1 MEQIL
6 HSPLSRFIA
15 QAVFIIAT
23 ARVLGFLLRRVGQPM
38 VIAEVVAGIVLG
50 PSLLGWLWPG
60 VFSALFPSASIGL
73 LSMVAQVGLV
83 LFMFLVGLEL
93 DFNLLRGRGR
103 ASVVI
108 SNASIVL
115 PFALGSGLALYL
127 YPRLSSPSVP
137 LASFTLFM
145 GAAMSITAFPVL
157 ARILNERRLLQTKIG
172 AISITSAAIND
183 VTAWCML
190 AFVVSI
196 VRSTGL
202 ASAALTT
209 LYTGLYLVVMLGIV
223 RPLLSRLAA
232 RSLGREGLSH
242 NVVAATL
249 VALLVSSFITEI
261 IGIHALFGAF
271 LLGAILPKNDGF
283 AATLA
288 EKLEDLVLVLLL
300 PLFFA
305 VSGLRTQIGLLNSA
319 HGFALC
325 GLIILVACIGK
336 FGSSALASRL
346 TGHTWRESAAIGVL
360 MNTRGLMELVVLN
373 MALDLGV
380 ISPTLFTMMVLMAL
394 LTTFITS
401 PLLQIIYPQAVQT
414 RELAEASLELTSPS
428 QTSNPMVS
436 VVPPAPEATVPGFV
450 VLMCVAFE
458 RSGPAMVTLGSAL
471 IGRPRPGDAPE
482 SGGRLYALRLVPP
495 SDRLSAYVQAGS
507 VPVAT
512 PSATAALA
520 PLLQR
525 AGELGAMVRPLSFI
539 SPRPGYDIC
548 NVAEVKSAQ
557 LVLLGWH
564 KPVLSGNVLG
574 GTVREVLSSAPMQV
588 AVLIDRGLQQ
598 LRHILVLYHGT
609 AHDLAAVH
617 LAQRL
622 YQTSQSSDGSAPGLA
637 ITLFSV
643 VPDRAGIAAEEAALW
658 TRFAALFPAPGATSP
673 SDPPVAASAARQAAP
688 GLHIVVAAHA
698 EPAEAALSEAQ
709 SERGGTYD
717 LVLVGMGPDWG
728 LEQRPIG
735 IASEPLLQRCPC
747 SIVILRAAQ
756 HPGASVTVKA

>member
-1 MEQIL
+1 MEQLL

-15 QAVFIIAT
+15 QAVFIVAT
-23 ARVLGFLLRRVGQPM
+23 ARVLGFVLRRIGQPM

-60 VFSALFPSASIGL
+60 FFQVLFPSASIGL

-93 DFNLLRGRGR
+93 DFKLLRGRGH

-108 SNASIVL
+108 SNSSIIL
-115 PFALGSGLALYL
+115 PFAMGAALAIYL
-127 YPRLSSPSVP
+127 YPRLSTPSVP

-202 ASAALTT
+202 ASAGLTT
-209 LYTGLYLVVMLGIV
+209 LYTGLYMAVMLGIV
-223 RPLLSRLAA
+223 RPLLARLAA

-249 VALLVSSFITEI
+249 LALLVSSFITEI

-271 LLGAILPKNDGF
+271 LLGAILPKGDGF
-283 AATLA
+283 ATTLA
-288 EKLEDLVLVLLL
+288 EKLEDLVLVFLL

-325 GLIILVACIGK
+325 GLIILVACVGK

-414 RELAEASLELTSPS
+414 RELAAASLETAPS
-428 QTSNPMVS
+428 AAHQSGPVVS
-436 VVPPAPEATVPGFV
+436 VAPPVSEPAAPEFV

-458 RSGPAMVTLGSAL
+458 RTGPAMVTLASAL
-471 IGRPRPGDAPE
+471 LGRPRPGGRPE
-482 SGGRLYALRLVPP
+482 ENGRLYALRLIPP
-495 SDRLSAYVQAGS
+495 SDRLSAYVASGAA
-507 VPVAT
+507 PVAT
-512 PSATAALA
+512 TALS
-520 PLLQR
+520 PLLDR
-525 AGELGAMVRPLSFI
+525 AAELGAVVRPLSFI

-548 NVAEVKSAQ
+548 NVAEVKSAK
-557 LVLLGWH
+557 LLLLGWH

-574 GTVREVLSSAPMQV
+574 GTVREVLSNAPMEV
-588 AVLIDRGLQQ
+588 AVLIDRGLVA
-598 LRHILVLYHGT
+598 LRRVLVLYHGT

-622 YQTSQSSDGSAPGLA
+622 YRASRASDDAPASLA
-637 ITLFSV
+637 VTLFSV
-643 VPDRAGIAAEEAALW
+643 VPDRQGAAAEEAALW
-658 TRFAALFPAPGATSP
+658 TRFAPLFSASSPPSPDAAAPAG
-673 SDPPVAASAARQAAP
+673 QAAA
-688 GLHIVVAAHA
+688 GLQVVVATHA
-698 EPAEAALSEAQ
+698 EPAEAALLEAQ
-709 SERGGTYD
+709 SERGGHYD

-728 LEQRPIG
+728 LEGRPIG
-735 IASEPLLQRCPC
+735 IASEPLLQRCPT
-747 SIVILRAAQ
+747 SILILRAEKS
-756 HPGASVTVKA
+756 ASA

>member
-1 MEQIL
+1 MEQLL

-15 QAVFIIAT
+15 QAVFIVAT
-23 ARVLGFLLRRVGQPM
+23 ARVLGFLLRRIGQPM

-60 VFSALFPSASIGL
+60 FFQVLFPSASIGL

-93 DFNLLRGRGR
+93 DFKLLRGRGH

-108 SNASIVL
+108 SNSSIIL
-115 PFALGSGLALYL
+115 PFAMGAGLAIYL
-127 YPRLSSPSVP
+127 YPRLSTPSVP

-202 ASAALTT
+202 ASAGLTT
-209 LYTGLYLVVMLGIV
+209 LYTGLYMAVMLGIV
-223 RPLLSRLAA
+223 RPLLARLAA

-249 VALLVSSFITEI
+249 LALLVSSFITEI

-271 LLGAILPKNDGF
+271 LLGAILPKGDGF
-283 AATLA
+283 ATTLA
-288 EKLEDLVLVLLL
+288 EKLEDLVLVFLL

-401 PLLQIIYPQAVQT
+401 PLLQIIYPQAMQT
-414 RELAEASLELTSPS
+414 RELATASLETPPAAAQQSGPV
-428 QTSNPMVS
+428 VS
-436 VVPPAPEATVPGFV
+436 VAPPASEPAAPEFV

-458 RSGPAMVTLGSAL
+458 RTGPAMVTLGNAL
-471 IGRPRPGDAPE
+471 LGRPRPGRRPE
-482 SGGRLYALRLVPP
+482 ENGRLYALRLIPP
-495 SDRLSAYVQAGS
+495 SDRLSAYVASGAA
-507 VPVAT
+507 PVAT
-512 PSATAALA
+512 TALS
-520 PLLQR
+520 PLLDR
-525 AGELGAMVRPLSFI
+525 AAELGAVVRPLSFI

-548 NVAEVKSAQ
+548 NVAEVKSAK
-557 LVLLGWH
+557 LLLLGWH

-574 GTVREVLSSAPMQV
+574 GTVREVLSNAPMEV
-588 AVLIDRGLQQ
+588 AVLIDRGLVA
-598 LRHILVLYHGT
+598 LRRVLVLYHGT
-609 AHDLAAVH
+609 AHDLAAVQ

-622 YQTSQSSDGSAPGLA
+622 YRASRASDDSPASLA
-637 ITLFSV
+637 VTLFSV
-643 VPDRAGIAAEEAALW
+643 VPDRQGAAAEEAALW
-658 TRFAALFPAPGATSP
+658 TRFAPLFAAPASP
-673 SDPPVAASAARQAAP
+673 SPDAAAP
-688 GLHIVVAAHA
+688 AGPAAAGLQVVVATHA
-698 EPAEAALSEAQ
+698 EPAEAALIEAQ
-709 SERGGTYD
+709 SERGGHYD

-728 LEQRPIG
+728 LEGRPIG
-735 IASEPLLQRCPC
+735 IASEPLLQRCPT
-747 SIVILRAAQ
+747 SILIMRAAK
-756 HPGASVTVKA
+756 PAAA

>member
-1 MEQIL
+1 MEHIL
-6 HSPLSRFIA
+6 HSPLSRFMV
-15 QAVFIIAT
+15 QAVFIVAT
-23 ARVLGFLLRRVGQPM
+23 ARVLGFVLRRIGQPM

-50 PSLLGWLWPG
+50 PSLLGWLWPDLFG
-60 VFSALFPSASIGL
+60 VLFPTTSIGL
-73 LSMVAQVGLV
+73 LSIVAQVGLV

-108 SNASIVL
+108 SNSSIVL
-115 PFALGSGLALYL
+115 PFALGAGLALYL
-127 YPRLSSPSVP
+127 YPRLSAPSVP

-202 ASAALTT
+202 ASAGLTT
-209 LYTGLYLVVMLGIV
+209 LYTGLYLLVMLGGV

-271 LLGAILPKNDGF
+271 LLGAILPKSDGF
-283 AATLA
+283 AATLT
-288 EKLEDLVLVLLL
+288 EKLEDLVLVFLL

-305 VSGLRTQIGLLNSA
+305 VSGLRTQIGLLSTA

-325 GLIILVACIGK
+325 GLIILVACVGK
-336 FGSSALASRL
+336 FGSSALAARL

-380 ISPTLFTMMVLMAL
+380 ITPTLFTMMVLMAL

-401 PLLQIIYPQAVQT
+401 PLLQIIYPQAGQT
-414 RELAEASLELTSPS
+414 RELAATSLETTSPS
-428 QTSNPMVS
+428 HISGPMVS
-436 VVPPAPEATVPGFV
+436 LAPPEPEPALPEFV

-471 IGRPRPGDAPE
+471 IARAAGDKPE
-482 SGGRLYALRLVPP
+482 PGRLYALRLIPP
-495 SDRLSAYVQAGS
+495 SDRLSAYVGSGS
-507 VPVAT
+507 VPS
-512 PSATAALA
+512 PTAALA
-520 PLLQR
+520 PLLAR
-525 AGELGAMVRPLSFI
+525 AGELGATVRPLSFI

-548 NVAEVKSAQ
+548 NVAEVKGAK
-557 LVLLGWH
+557 LLLLGWH

-574 GTVREVLSSAPMQV
+574 GTVREVLSSAPMEV
-588 AVLIDRGLQQ
+588 GVLIDRGLSQ
-598 LRHILVLYHGT
+598 LRRVLVLFHGT
-609 AHDLAAVH
+609 PHDLAAVH

-622 YQTSQSSDGSAPGLA
+622 YQASRTDAGLA
-637 ITLFSV
+637 HLHITLFSV
-643 VPDRAGIAAEEAALW
+643 VPAGESTAAEEAALW
-658 TRFAALFPAPGATSP
+658 TRFAGLFPPA
-673 SDPPVAASAARQAAP
+673 DAASAAAATVSSAAARSAPAVAAERGP
-688 GLHIVVAAHA
+688 GLQIRVVAHA
-698 EPAEAALSEAQ
+698 EPAEAALVEVQA
-709 SERGGTYD
+709 ERDAAYD
-717 LVLVGMGPDWG
+717 LVLVGIGPDWG

-735 IASEPLLQRCPC
+735 IASEPLLQRCPS
-747 SIVILRAAQ
+747 SILILRAAR
-756 HPGASVTVKA
+756 GAAT